1 VISEEEFI
9 QRGVAARL
17 MHLGI
22 CSSACGLLLLPP
34 DAVLYLWRVKHEYGS
49 GKIFLLLLILCGL
62 WLAGWLLSAWV
73 HFVMQYSR
81 VFQVMN
87 QAPSRSVMERI
98 ESREL
103 NLKYE
108 KR

>member
-22 CSSACGLLLLPP
+22 CSSACGLLLLLLPP
-34 DAVLYLWRVKHEYGS
+34 DADLYLWRFKHEYGS

-62 WLAGWLLSAWV
+62 WLA
-73 HFVMQYSR
+73 R
-81 VFQVMN
+81 
-87 QAPSRSVMERI
+87 
-98 ESREL
+98 
-103 NLKYE
+103 
-108 KR
+108 

>member
-9 QRGVAARL
+9 QRGVAARV

-22 CSSACGLLLLPP
+22 CSSACGLLLPPP
-34 DAVLYLWRVKHEYGS
+34 DAVLYLWRLKHEYGS

-73 HFVMQYSR
+73 HIMMQYSR

-87 QAPSRSVMERI
+87 QAPSRSVMQE

-103 NLKYE
+103 NLKYL
-108 KR
+108 